1 MEKIKSQFMKQ
12 RPLQLWISLTAFVV
26 LIVGLILSLQPWRTI
41 SSVNIDSNMLT
52 KQQVQKYVG
61 INDKTPRWRVLGQ
74 TTFIA
79 HRLIKKDAKVY
90 SADIDLDSNVVSIKV
105 VENIS
110 AGFVKKDGQ
119 WYALNRQ
126 GKSKKVDNPNGN
138 APIYSNFKNNAQLTN
153 TAKTFS
159 QFELSLRQNI
169 SQIIYSP
176 TKDNNN
182 RLKIIMTDGNTVLA
196 TLKTFGKKMIYYPGI
211 AAQMQT
217 KGIIDLQYGAYSY
230 GYGSK

>member
-1 MEKIKSQFMKQ
+1 MEKIKSQFMKR
-12 RPLQLWISLTAFVV
+12 RPLQLWISLAAFVV

-41 SSVNIDSNMLT
+41 GSVNIDSNMLT

-61 INDKTPRWRVLGQ
+61 INDKTPRWRVFGQ
-74 TTFIA
+74 TAFIA
-79 HRLIKKDAKVY
+79 HQLIKKDNKVY
-90 SADIDLDSNVVSIKV
+90 SADINLNSNVVSIKV

-110 AGFVKKDGQ
+110 AGFVKKNGQ
-119 WYALNRQ
+119 WYSLNRQ
-126 GKSKKVDNPNGN
+126 GKSKKVDKPNGN
-138 APIYSNFKNNAQLTN
+138 APIYSNFKNNAQLTK

-159 QFELSLRQNI
+159 RFELSLRQNI

-196 TLKTFGKKMIYYPGI
+196 TLKTFGEKMVYYPGI